1 VTAALDAHEVHR
13 RAAAEFDAR
22 VAAIGDDDWRRPTPC
37 EEWDVRAVV
46 HHLVYDNVWAPPL
59 FDGAT
64 IDQVGDRFEGDL
76 LGDDPK
82 QAWSR
87 SIAEALTAAERTPAD
102 QTVHLSF
109 ADVPAS
115 EYLNERATDLAVHGW
130 DLATALGIDDTIPD
144 PIAVTLLDL
153 WEPRVE
159 LLGGSGLFAEP
170 VAVPDGA
177 DNTTKLVSL
186 LGRRR
191 DARSVG

>member
-1 VTAALDAHEVHR
+1 MAASLDAHEVHR

-22 VAAIGDDDWRRPTPC
+22 VAAISDDDWQRPTPC
-37 EEWDVRAVV
+37 EEWDVRALV
-46 HHLVYDNVWAPPL
+46 HHLVYDNVWAPPM

-64 IDQVGDRFEGDL
+64 VEEVGDRFEGDL
-76 LGDDPK
+76 LGDDPR

-87 SIAEALTAAERTPAD
+87 SIADALAAAERTPAD

-109 ADVPAS
+109 GDVPAS

-130 DLATALGIDDTIPD
+130 DLATALGVDDTIAD
-144 PIAVTLLDL
+144 PVAVTLLGV

-159 LLGGSGLFAEP
+159 LLRASGMFAEP
-170 VAVPDGA
+170 VAVPEDA
-177 DNTTKLVSL
+177 DSTTKLVSL

-191 DARSVG
+191 DASATR